1 MEIKTKLK
9 RALLSGLLFSAAITF
24 VWFLFKS
31 AGVRRAAI
39 VTLCVGAVVFVLKLV
54 FDIVAD
60 RIKLKGMFLANILFS
75 AATIIVFFITAVY
88 VFAPAVIFK
97 TSFDE
102 KAYNSMA
109 EHGDTIEKI
118 EINGGEYSGWLMHN
132 ASDGAP
138 LVLYYGGN
146 EDNSSA
152 RMAWLMEENDRLVT
166 FSRCNFAYV
175 DYPGYGK
182 SAGTPSDKSLKEFG
196 LAVYDYFDQRSD
208 VNDIVIMGYSLGTGV
223 ANYVA
228 SQRNPKGLV
237 LMAPYADGY
246 DLYNNKLNIFHG
258 PLRLLVSYKMRAE
271 KFAKDITVKPLILAS
286 KIDET
291 VPYESS
297 ARLFQAYGNGCDFVT
312 VNIGHRE
319 FWENSEVMGKVREYI
334 AGLADRAER

>member
-9 RALLSGLLFSAAITF
+9 RALLSGLFFSAIITF
-24 VWFLFKS
+24 AWFLFKS
-31 AGVRRAAI
+31 ACVRRAVV
-39 VTLCVGAVVFVLKLV
+39 VTLCVAAVIFVLKLV

-60 RIKLKGMFLANILFS
+60 RIKLRWMFLANVLF
-75 AATIIVFFITAVY
+75 AVVAIIVFLITAVY
-88 VFAPAVIFK
+88 AFAPAVIFK

-109 EHGDTIEKI
+109 DYEDIIEKI
-118 EINGGEYSGWLMHN
+118 EINEGKYSGWLIHN
-132 ASDGAP
+132 AGDGAP

-152 RMAWLMEENDRLVT
+152 RMAWFMEENDRLVT
-166 FSRCNFAYV
+166 FSKCNFAYV

-196 LAVYDYFDQRSD
+196 IDVYDYFDQRSD

-228 SQRNPKGLV
+228 SQRNPCGLV

-271 KFAKDITVKPLILAS
+271 KFAKDISVKPLILAS
-286 KIDET
+286 KVDET
-291 VPYESS
+291 VPYKSS
-297 ARLFQAYGNGCDFVT
+297 TRLFQAYGNGGDFVT

-319 FWENSEVMGKVREYI
+319 FWEDSEVMGKVKEYI
-334 AGLADRAER
+334 ASLSDRAD